1 MNSQWV
7 CVEIK
12 MKRWWWWVFLARSP
26 SLDETF
32 LDLESY
38 IHKIKL
44 GIDQENIPKK
54 GYISAQKWGRKRE
67 ENHVFSTYMSWRMI
81 EMVLEFLFPCLIY
94 PWITRMKKMMK
105 FLETFLVFLWEREWA
120 EGWEGEK
127 KIVVVICIMVIEIF
141 GRSYMMAKILR
152 NGLAIFEVW
161 CG

>member
-26 SLDETF
+26 SLDEIF
-32 LDLESY
+32 LD
-38 IHKIKL
+38 
-44 GIDQENIPKK
+44 
-54 GYISAQKWGRKRE
+54 
-67 ENHVFSTYMSWRMI
+67 MSWRMI

-152 NGLAIFEVW
+152 NGLAINVGKVTLICCWKILGGREGEGGRW
-161 CG
+161 